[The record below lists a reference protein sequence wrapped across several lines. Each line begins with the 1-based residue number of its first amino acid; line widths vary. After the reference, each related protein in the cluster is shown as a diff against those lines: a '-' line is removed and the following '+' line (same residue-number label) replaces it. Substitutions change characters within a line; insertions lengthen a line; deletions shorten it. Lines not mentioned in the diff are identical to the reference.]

1 MRVLLSTIGTRG
13 EVQPMVALATA
24 LRELGHE
31 ARLCV
36 PPDFREWIE
45 GMGFPVV
52 PIGPELRPVAS
63 AAPRVQGPPTPDQR
77 RRMLEGTIAVQ
88 FATIPAAAE
97 GCDVIVGGGAMS
109 IAARSVA
116 ERMGIGYVYVSYCPV
131 TLPSPHHAPLPIWE
145 QGQGPADA
153 PAGNRALWAEDARR
167 WNDMAGAALNAH
179 RASDGLAPVADIR
192 GHMFTDRPWLAA
204 DPALGP
210 WPEPADNG
218 VVQTG
223 AWILPD
229 RRPLPP
235 ELDKF
240 LDDGEPPVCVGFGS
254 VHAPRDIARATAGAA
269 RALGRRVIVL
279 RGWAGLSPADDGPG
293 CLAIDEADQQALF
306 PRVAAVV
313 HHGGAGTTT
322 AAALAGAPQVVV
334 PQHYDQ
340 HYWARRVVD
349 LGIGTAHPPVA
360 PTAESLTAALRRVLH
375 PGVAARARAVAG
387 EVRTDGAAAAA
398 RRLADMAG
406 IAAERTFRA

>member
-13 EVQPMVALATA
+13 EVQPMMALAMA
-24 LRELGHE
+24 LREIGQE

-36 PPDFREWIE
+36 PPDFRDWAESL
-45 GMGFPVV
+45 GFPVV
-52 PIGPELRPVAS
+52 PIGPELRPTAS
-63 AAPRVQGPPTPDQR
+63 AAAGAQAPPTPEQR
-77 RRMLEGTIAVQ
+77 RRMLEGMVAVQ

-97 GCDVIVGGGAMS
+97 GCDLIVGGGALS

-131 TLPSPHHAPLPIWE
+131 TLPSPHHAPVPVW
-145 QGQGPADA
+145 GQAPADA
-153 PAGNRALWAEDARR
+153 TAGNRALWAEDARR
-167 WNDMAGAALNAH
+167 WNGAVGAALNAH
-179 RASDGLAPVADIR
+179 RASAGLAAVTDTR

-204 DPALGP
+204 DPTLGP
-210 WPEPADNG
+210 WPGPTDVD

-235 ELDKF
+235 DLERF

-254 VHAPRDIARATAGAA
+254 VRAPRDVARATVEAA

-279 RGWAGLSPADDGPG
+279 RGWAGLTQADDGPDHLSVG
-293 CLAIDEADQQALF
+293 EVDQQVLF

-322 AAALAGAPQVVV
+322 TAALAGTPQVVL
-334 PQHYDQ
+334 PQQYDQ
-340 HYWARRVVD
+340 HYWARRVGD
-349 LGIGTAHPPVA
+349 LGIGVAHGPAA
-360 PTAESLTAALRRVLH
+360 PTADSLTTALGQALA
-375 PGVAARARAVAG
+375 PGVAARAGVVAG
-387 EVRTDGAAAAA
+387 EVRTDGAAVAA
-398 RRLADMAG
+398 RRLADL
-406 IAAERTFRA
+406 AAAWEVRG

>member
-13 EVQPMVALATA
+13 EVQPMVALAMA
-24 LRELGHE
+24 LRELGQE

-36 PPDFREWIE
+36 PPDFRDWVE
-45 GMGFPVV
+45 GLGFPVV
-52 PIGPELRPVAS
+52 PIGPELRPTAS
-63 AAPRVQGPPTPDQR
+63 AAPRVQAPPTPEQR
-77 RRMLEGTIAVQ
+77 RRMIDGTVAVQ

-109 IAARSVA
+109 MAAHSVA
-116 ERMGIGYVYVSYCPV
+116 EQLGIGYVYVSYCPV
-131 TLPSPHHAPLPIWE
+131 TLPSPHHAPVPVW
-145 QGQGPADA
+145 GQAPADA
-153 PAGNRALWAEDARR
+153 TAGNRARWAEDARR
-167 WNDMAGAALNAH
+167 WNGTVGAALNAH
-179 RASDGLAPVADIR
+179 RAAAGLAPVEDTR

-204 DPALGP
+204 DPTLGP
-210 WPEPADNG
+210 WPEPADVG

-235 ELDKF
+235 ELEKF

-254 VHAPRDIARATAGAA
+254 VRAPRDIAQTTAEAA

-279 RGWAGLSPADDGPG
+279 RGWAGLSPAGDGPD
-293 CLAIDEADQQALF
+293 CLSIDEVNQQALF

-322 AAALAGAPQVVV
+322 AAALAGAPQVVLA
-334 PQHYDQ
+334 QHYDQ
-340 HYWARRVVD
+340 HYWAGRVAD
-349 LGIGTAHPPVA
+349 LGIGIAHPPAA
-360 PTAESLTAALRRVLH
+360 PTAESLATALDRVLH
-375 PGVAARARAVAG
+375 PDVAARAAAVAG

-398 RRLADMAG
+398 RRLVAMAP
-406 IAAERTFRA
+406 

>member
-13 EVQPMVALATA
+13 EVQPMVALAMA

-36 PPDFREWIE
+36 PPDFRGWIE
-45 GMGFPVV
+45 GLGFPVV
-52 PIGPELRPVAS
+52 PIGPELRRTAS
-63 AAPRVQGPPTPDQR
+63 AAPRAQAPPTPEQR
-77 RRMLEGTIAVQ
+77 RRMIEGTVAVQ

-109 IAARSVA
+109 MAAHSVA
-116 ERMGIGYVYVSYCPV
+116 EQLGIGYVYVSYCPV
-131 TLPSPHHAPLPIWE
+131 TLPSPHHAPVPVW
-145 QGQGPADA
+145 GQATAGAT
-153 PAGNRALWAEDARR
+153 AGNRALWAEDARR
-167 WNDMAGAALNAH
+167 WNDTVGAALNVH
-179 RASDGLAPVADIR
+179 RASAGLAAVADTR

-204 DPALGP
+204 DPTLAP
-210 WPEPADNG
+210 WPEPADIG
-218 VVQTG
+218 VVRTG

-235 ELDKF
+235 ELERF

-254 VHAPRDIARATAGAA
+254 VRAPRDIARATAEAA

-279 RGWAGLSPADDGPG
+279 RGWAGLSPADGGPD
-293 CLAIDEADQQALF
+293 CLSIDEADQQALF

-322 AAALAGAPQVVV
+322 AAALAGAPQVVL

-340 HYWARRVVD
+340 HYWAGRVAD
-349 LGIGTAHPPVA
+349 LGIGIAHPAAA
-360 PTAESLTAALRRVLH
+360 PTAESLTAALGRVLH
-375 PGVAARARAVAG
+375 PDVAARAGTVAG
-387 EVRTDGAAAAA
+387 EVRTDGAEAAA
-398 RRLADMAG
+398 RRLAVM
-406 IAAERTFRA
+406 AAERTFRA